1 MKKITLSLSYFND
14 FKYLHQHLE
23 NWKDYSN
30 LVKFQIIDDC
40 SSEKLIDKIDK
51 TLVNS
56 LDISIYRVRD
66 DIKWNIPGVRNL
78 GATVCS
84 TEWIL
89 FCDMDQY
96 FLKSDILK
104 LDQRISNPNFDKN
117 KFYSFSRIGLEKT
130 AGTMLISKDSFWKS
144 GGYDEDMIGN
154 YGYNDPLL
162 RKQLESVNIKEETFE
177 DIFCQQFA
185 ADCVLDRSGL
195 NKNKKKMHKKIKRL
209 PKKSINILNFNWEKS
224 I

>member
-14 FKYLHQHLE
+14 FKHLNKHFE
-23 NWKDYSN
+23 NWKDYSS

-40 SSEKLIDKIDK
+40 SSERLVDKIDK
-51 TLVNS
+51 SIVNS
-56 LDISIYRVRD
+56 LDISIYRVIH

-78 GATVCS
+78 GAAVCA

-96 FLKSDILK
+96 FLKKDFLK
-104 LDQRISNPNFDKN
+104 LNKKINTPNFDKN
-117 KFYSFSRIGLEKT
+117 KFYSFSRFGLEKT

-144 GGYDEDMIGN
+144 GGYDEDMVGN

-162 RKQLESVNIKEETFE
+162 RKQLESVNIEEETFK
-177 DIFCQQFA
+177 DIFCQQFE
-185 ADCVLDRSGL
+185 ADCTLDRDGL
-195 NKNKKKMHKKIKRL
+195 NKNKRKMYKKIKRL
-209 PKKSINILNFNWEKS
+209 PKKNLNILNFDWEKS